1 MTTPALATAG
11 TCTCG
16 APPRSRFHGYGCT
29 APGGIKLPQ
38 ADLLPATIPD
48 NLTLAEPAG
57 PRGYASTQPVIE
69 LSPSSSDE
77 ELATIM
83 HKCLVAMRNGMNTY
97 LRLPDEAVRGYAAWI
112 MHTHFRERQTET
124 PEPGQLIWDA
134 TPRWLFVGDKNTGK
148 SAAARLG
155 LALVGNPDF
164 IDVSPTIYGLA
175 AALNEQKTVIL
186 DEAHRFFLG
195 ANGQA
200 TKHVDAQSIF
210 TAGYTR
216 DAVRRIG
223 RSMTQVKMEVFGAML
238 LCARS
243 VLLKAAGGEQL
254 DDLLERCITVE
265 TEKVFPP
272 PPPVSRHDKEQLP
285 QLQEHMKF
293 LGSDPL
299 AQEIVLD
306 LAESYVPGIM
316 PAELDGRQ
324 RQLWTPLL
332 ACAALAARSPAPGAT
347 AHLPELLTAC
357 RYFTRAYPAA
367 HTSSRVDALTGAFSA
382 EEN

>member
-1 MTTPALATAG
+1 MTTPALAPAR

-16 APPRSRFHGYGCT
+16 APARSRFHGYGCT
-29 APGGIKLPQ
+29 AKGAISLPQ
-38 ADLLPATIPD
+38 ADLLPAVMPD
-48 NLTLAEPAG
+48 DTEVAEIAP
-57 PRGYASTQPVIE
+57 PRSYADSQPVIE
-69 LSPSSSDE
+69 LPRSTSDE
-77 ELATIM
+77 ELATIA
-83 HKCLVAMRNGMNTY
+83 HKCLTAMRHGMHTY
-97 LRLPDEAVRGYAAWI
+97 LRLPDEAVRAYGAWI

-134 TPRWLFVGDKNTGK
+134 TPRFLFVGDKNTGK
-148 SAAARLG
+148 SAAASLG
-155 LALVGNPDF
+155 LALIGNPDF

-175 AALNEQKTVIL
+175 AALNEYKTVIL

-265 TEKVFPP
+265 TGKMFPP

-285 QLQEHMKF
+285 QLQEHMMY
-293 LGSDPL
+293 LGSDPM

-306 LAESYVPGIM
+306 LAEHYVPVIM

-357 RYFTRAYPAA
+357 RYFTRACPAA
-367 HTSSRVDALTGAFSA
+367 HTTRKLDALSGAFSA
-382 EEN
+382 EES